1 MAPSV
6 VSFQP
11 KVSDSLSIIISELV
25 VDDFSALSLELLE
38 DLFFLLELLED
49 LELLFALLL
58 ELLES
63 SDSSFKSSAELLES
77 SPQEIKKNERKNE
90 RMAKFF
96 TVSSYWHHYLLLN
109 LLKY

>member
-1 MAPSV
+1 MLPLRTAPSV

-11 KVSDSLSIIISELV
+11 KVSDSFSIFISELV
-25 VDDFSALSLELLE
+25 VEAFSALSLELLD
-38 DLFFLLELLED
+38 DLSLLL
-49 LELLFALLL
+49 ALLL

-63 SDSSFKSSAELLES
+63 SDSSLDSLAELPES
-77 SPQEIKKNERKNE
+77 SPQETRKRERRTE

>member
-1 MAPSV
+1 MLPLRTAPSV

-11 KVSDSLSIIISELV
+11 KVSDSFSIFISELV
-25 VDDFSALSLELLE
+25 VEAFSALSLELLD
-38 DLFFLLELLED
+38 DLEFLLALSLELLD
-49 LELLFALLL
+49 
-58 ELLES
+58 S

-77 SPQEIKKNERKNE
+77 SPQETRKRERKKE
-90 RMAKFF
+90 RMAMFF

>member
-1 MAPSV
+1 MSFGGFSV
-6 VSFQP
+6 FF
-11 KVSDSLSIIISELV
+11 SD
-25 VDDFSALSLELLE
+25 FSLELLE
-38 DLFFLLELLED
+38 GLSLLLALTLELLDD
-49 LELLFALLL
+49 LEFLLTFSL

-63 SDSSFKSSAELLES
+63 SVSSLKSSAELLES
-77 SPQEIKKNERKNE
+77 SPQETRKRERKNE

>member
-1 MAPSV
+1 MSFGGFSV
-6 VSFQP
+6 FF
-11 KVSDSLSIIISELV
+11 SD
-25 VDDFSALSLELLE
+25 FSLELLE
-38 DLFFLLELLED
+38 DLFFLLELLEILVFS
-49 LELLFALLL
+49 LESLA

-63 SDSSFKSSAELLES
+63 SDSSFESSAELLES
-77 SPQEIKKNERKNE
+77 SPQETRKRERRNE